1 MGMKKLITLL
11 VVLRCFTAFGHVP
24 SPGDVHLKK
33 LFKKNR
39 LTIVNREAKVGKE
52 RGFEYLEFLLN
63 VDEGLA
69 WIDGMDFKTGIVELD
84 LKGQDVYQHS
94 FLGIAFHGSNDTT
107 FEAIYF
113 RPFQFRTTDTVRQK
127 RAVQY
132 INLPEDTWSKL
143 RETQSGKF
151 ENSVIPAP
159 DPDDWFHAKFVITE
173 REALVYVNNRP
184 NPCLTVP
191 LLGAKSG
198 KIGLYTA
205 DRSGGSFANLRIIK
219 G

>member
-1 MGMKKLITLL
+1 MKKLITLL
-11 VVLRCFTAFGHVP
+11 VILKCFTALGHVP
-24 SPGDVHLKK
+24 SPGAIDLIK

-39 LTIVNREAKVGKE
+39 LTIVNREAKAGKE
-52 RGFEYLEFLLN
+52 KGFGYIEFLLN

-69 WIDGMDFKTGIVELD
+69 WIDGMDFKTGIIELD
-84 LKGQDVYQHS
+84 LRGQDVYQHS
-94 FLGIAFHGSNDTT
+94 FLGMAFHGSNDTT

-132 INLPEDTWSKL
+132 ISLPEDTWSKL

-159 DPDDWFHAKFVITE
+159 DPNDWFHARFVIKE
-173 REALVYVNNRP
+173 NEALVYVNHMP

-191 LLGAKSG
+191 LLGAQSG